1 LPPSVVVGS
10 FAFLGFDGLLAVA
23 VGVEVAGAGTAAAW
37 LGLAPPVAG
46 ADVCDGAE
54 ACAVAEDAAVG
65 VGAAAVLVAL
75 VA

>member
-10 FAFLGFDGLLAVA
+10 FAFLGFDGLVAVA
-23 VGVEVAGAGTAAAW
+23 VGVVDTGAAW
-37 LGLAPPVAG
+37 LGLAPPVDGAGVCVG
-46 ADVCDGAE
+46 ADAW
-54 ACAVAEDAAVG
+54 AVAEDVAVG